1 LDVSVYGLN
10 KVSHLL
16 QVDPEFRGL
25 MATDPVTA
33 LAALPLSDEERS
45 AVLRADVATL
55 YRMGAHTFL
64 LSRIPRFLPDLVS
77 REQYIERMR
86 SVLTT
91 EERAEVEAESRDRAR
106 PR

>member
-1 LDVSVYGLN
+1 MSLYGVN

-16 QVDPEFRGL
+16 QADPEFRDL

-45 AVLRADVATL
+45 AILRADVAAL

-64 LSRIPRFLPDLVS
+64 LSRIPRFLPDLVN
-77 REQYIERMR
+77 RDQYIDRMR
-86 SVLTT
+86 SVLTPA
-91 EERAEVEAESRDRAR
+91 ERAEVEAQSKERAL
-106 PR
+106 PL

>member
-1 LDVSVYGLN
+1 MSLYGVN

-16 QVDPEFRGL
+16 QADPEFRHL

-33 LAALPLSDEERS
+33 LAALPLSDEERN
-45 AVLRADVATL
+45 AILRADVAAL

-77 REQYIERMR
+77 RDQYIDRMR
-86 SVLTT
+86 AVLTP
-91 EERAEVEAESRDRAR
+91 EERAEVETQSKERAL
-106 PR
+106 PL

>member
-1 LDVSVYGLN
+1 MSLYGVN

-16 QVDPEFRGL
+16 QTDPRFRDL

-45 AVLRADVATL
+45 AILQADVATL

-64 LSRIPRFLPDLVS
+64 LSRIPRFLPDLVD
-77 REQYIERMR
+77 RDQYIERMR
-86 SVLTT
+86 SVLTP
-91 EERAEVEAESRDRAR
+91 EERAELEGPSESRAT